1 MNPSHKQKKNQ
12 EPDAPQWYIDAY
24 LEALAIGTSV
34 VLINSNQ
41 DAEHIPFARYPE
53 LIEALKYK
61 REQFTSSQNK

>member
-1 MNPSHKQKKNQ
+1 MNNPSHKQKKS
-12 EPDAPQWYIDAY
+12 EGDAPQWYIDAY

-53 LIEALKYK
+53 LIDALKHK
-61 REQFTSSQNK
+61 MENFKS